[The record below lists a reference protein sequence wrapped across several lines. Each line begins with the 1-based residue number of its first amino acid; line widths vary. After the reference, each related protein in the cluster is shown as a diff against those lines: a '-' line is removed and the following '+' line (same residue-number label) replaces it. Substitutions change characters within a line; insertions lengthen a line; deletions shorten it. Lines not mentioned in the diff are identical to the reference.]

1 MGITQTYGRFRYS
14 DFLIFFFSVFKSLR
28 KLTTLNPREVAE
40 QLLEKALFPQSHRR
54 LLRKLRECTNFLW
67 RFPRTVGGRTGATN
81 WWKTSQND
89 RKQIS
94 NFASGWVVGYFG
106 PNWSKIWESFL
117 PYMGIICFHNILR
130 FGYEA
135 PLRVGYNKVTWGVNA
150 HTEEKLYW

>member
-1 MGITQTYGRFRYS
+1 MHQ
-14 DFLIFFFSVFKSLR
+14 FSVKIS
-28 KLTTLNPREVAE
+28 
-40 QLLEKALFPQSHRR
+40 
-54 LLRKLRECTNFLW
+54 TN
-67 RFPRTVGGRTGATN
+67 GRGTGATN

-94 NFASGWVVGYFG
+94 NFASGWVVGYFA

-135 PLRVGYNKVTWGVNA
+135 PLRVGYNKVTRGVNT
-150 HTEEKLYW
+150 HTQRRSCVDNIDANSDDNKIYLKPFLHVLKDNIDANSDNNNFHLYMYTTVFLLFWERENMFSHYFSH